1 MHIQCHVPP
10 IRLVDSI
17 IIVETAGECTPASF
31 MFHGSMVNTC
41 FLKGLN
47 GGISFKSQV
56 SIQHLHRN
64 IRLQSSLVVSVD
76 DTLSKSR
83 DCRTFRIL
91 FLLLVFIELFTL
103 VDCVGFLLSG
113 YMGDSLERGAASRQ
127 RSELE
132 AYDNNILVRMVPRK
146 NKNAY

>member
-1 MHIQCHVPP
+1 
-10 IRLVDSI
+10 
-17 IIVETAGECTPASF
+17 
-31 MFHGSMVNTC
+31 MFHGSTEDTR
-41 FLKGLN
+41 LPKGLN

-103 VDCVGFLLSG
+103 VDCVGFLLSE